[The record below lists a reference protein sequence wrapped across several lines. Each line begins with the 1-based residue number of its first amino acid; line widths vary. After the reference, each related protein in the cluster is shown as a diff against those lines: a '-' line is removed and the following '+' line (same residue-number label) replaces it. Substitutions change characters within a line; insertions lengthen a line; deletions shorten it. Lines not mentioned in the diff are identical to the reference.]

1 MTKLLDP
8 NAPVTRL
15 TSCAVVPEDIERLPG
30 NFNGFPVLTQEEI
43 DEIPEENLI
52 GGIIVYN
59 VTYQVYMCFMENR
72 WNNMNTSLT
81 YKGGGY
87 EIGSPFA
94 LPAGLAADVE
104 SNEFNEDPG
113 VMYIDTTGPEVVRIF
128 INDAW
133 TDLAVGGSSSTF
145 ENVTITENLIVEGDA
160 TITNLHITEN
170 LIVDGDGTFENITVN
185 NTTNTTIANISTG
198 NITTAII
205 GAAAIDNLSVTED
218 LAVAGIG
225 TIANIRAGINNV
237 GVHTP
242 GSIAGLSGVA
252 EAANVGFIF
261 GTAAGTGASATI
273 VGSPITGVFTL
284 TTGTGCSGTDVA
296 EFTLGSS
303 LWEQF
308 SATFGVIWM
317 WNDAITYTDG
327 FAAKISAKISALG
340 TGPLAPAKWK
350 VVSNGAT
357 QLVDSTQYQW
367 TYLVIGNVASGI

>member
-104 SNEFNEDPG
+104 SNEFNQDPG
-113 VMYIDTTGPEVVRIF
+113 VMYIDTTGPENLRVF

-133 TDLAVGGSSSTF
+133 TDIAVSGGSDTF
-145 ENVTITENLIVEGDA
+145 VDINITGNATINNA
-160 TITNLHITEN
+160 TITDLHVTN
-170 LIVDGDGTFENITVN
+170 DLIVDGDGTFENITVN
-185 NTTNTTIANISTG
+185 NTTTTTIANISTA

-218 LAVAGIG
+218 LAVSGMG

-252 EAANVGFIF
+252 EAANVGFIL
-261 GTAAGTGASATI
+261 GTAAGANATATI

-303 LWEQF
+303 LWEQY

-340 TGPLAPAKWK
+340 TSPIGPAKWK

-357 QLVDSTQYQW
+357 QLVDATQYQW